1 MYWKL
6 SYCRCSLCIKVLIS
20 HLYLYYIDVVC
31 FSQPFYFCLYFIFY
45 LFKIQNITQSMRL
58 LPFAFSSFLH
68 TAILFRFSKCVSIV
82 TDQQKYHKKLCAL
95 DLINLKRNS
104 YSLQYHDDKN
114 LPYLIV
120 ALLWILRIW
129 IEINTSSV
137 NVLWRRPKTYI
148 LYVICFCLFLG
159 R

>member
-20 HLYLYYIDVVC
+20 HRYMILPTISFL
-31 FSQPFYFCLYFIFY
+31 FIFHF
-45 LFKIQNITQSMRL
+45 LSIFIQSITQSTRL
-58 LPFAFSSFLH
+58 LPFAFSPFLH
-68 TAILFRFSKCVSIV
+68 TAILFRFSKRVLIV
-82 TDQQKYHKKLCAL
+82 TDQQNCHKKLCAL
-95 DLINLKRNS
+95 DLTNLKRNS
-104 YSLQYHDDKN
+104 YSLQYSDDKN
-114 LPYLIV
+114 LPYLIL

-148 LYVICFCLFLG
+148 
-159 R
+159 